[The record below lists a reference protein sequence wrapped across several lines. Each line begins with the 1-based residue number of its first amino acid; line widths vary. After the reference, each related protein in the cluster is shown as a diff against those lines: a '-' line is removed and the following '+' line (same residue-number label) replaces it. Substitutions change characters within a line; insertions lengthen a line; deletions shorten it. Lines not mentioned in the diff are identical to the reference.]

1 MNNKKVIILGDS
13 IAKGVVYS
21 EDKRRY
27 TILEDNCVK
36 RLTRDTGVD
45 ITNLSSMGRTCADAF
60 KTLER
65 AELDKDTIVVLEYGG
80 NDSDMP
86 WKEVSQAPDSEHSA
100 RVPLPIFT
108 QNMAALIERV
118 RETGAQPVLT
128 TPLPVDAERYFAW
141 VSRSLDPHAILSW
154 LGDVQHIYRWQERYD
169 IAVRQIAAELG
180 VKLFDIRTRFLME
193 RSIGD
198 FMSIDGIHPNAEGHR
213 IIKETALDYLAGAM

>member
-1 MNNKKVIILGDS
+1 MNNKKIIILGDS

-128 TPLPVDAERYFAW
+128 TPLPFDAERYFAW

-154 LGDVQHIYRWQERYD
+154 LGDVQHIYRWQERYAN
-169 IAVRQIAAELG
+169 AVRKIAALKD
-180 VKLFDIRTRFLME
+180 VTLVDMRDAFLSQ
-193 RSIGD
+193 RKVAD
-198 FMSIDGIHPNAEGHR
+198 LLCFDGIHPNAQGHDVLYR
-213 IIKETALDYLAGAM
+213 TAMPYLTM